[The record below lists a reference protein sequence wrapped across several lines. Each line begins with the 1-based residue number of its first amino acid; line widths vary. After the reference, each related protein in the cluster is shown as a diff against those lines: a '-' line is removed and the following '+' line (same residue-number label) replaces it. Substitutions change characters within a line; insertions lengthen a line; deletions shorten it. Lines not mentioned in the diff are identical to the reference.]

1 MWGRA
6 GCGVIEGEI
15 QRERGAAGFYILAA
29 SHVLSKLKKV
39 TTQLL
44 VCQHK
49 SCLKRGGRG
58 AVKELKR
65 ALKENE
71 LRERV
76 MLTKVKCLDL
86 CGRGPVVVVYPEGVW
101 YGGVGEQGAREIV
114 ERHLAAGER
123 AGCTVL
129 HEMCDGSEKS

>member
-1 MWGRA
+1 M
-6 GCGVIEGEI
+6 
-15 QRERGAAGFYILAA
+15 
-29 SHVLSKLKKV
+29 SKLKKV
-39 TTQLL
+39 TAHLL
-44 VCQHK
+44 VCEHK
-49 SCLKRGGRG
+49 TCKGRGGK
-58 AVKELKR
+58 AVVKELKR
-65 ALKENE
+65 ALKEHD

-114 ERHLAAGER
+114 ERHVAGGRR

-129 HEMCDGSEKS
+129 HEMRTASEKA

>member
-1 MWGRA
+1 M
-6 GCGVIEGEI
+6 
-15 QRERGAAGFYILAA
+15 
-29 SHVLSKLKKV
+29 SKLKKV

-44 VCQHK
+44 VCEHK
-49 SCLKRGGRG
+49 TCKGRGGK
-58 AVKELKR
+58 AVAGELRR
-65 ALKENE
+65 ALKEHD

-76 MLTKVKCLDL
+76 LVTKVKCLDQ

-114 ERHLAAGER
+114 ERHVAAGRR

-129 HEMCDGSEKS
+129 HDMSAAAEKA